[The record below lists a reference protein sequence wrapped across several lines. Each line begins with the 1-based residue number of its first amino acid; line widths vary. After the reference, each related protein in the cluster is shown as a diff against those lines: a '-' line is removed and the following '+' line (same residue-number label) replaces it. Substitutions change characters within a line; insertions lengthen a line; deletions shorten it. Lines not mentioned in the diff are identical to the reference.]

1 MINKIALALAAT
13 LIAGT
18 ASVALAADD
27 GTHGGFRELPT
38 GGVVTQGIN
47 PVDHASLARTNHAV
61 PTYRSETMRPST
73 FAEDSYGSEAGKN

>member
-27 GTHGGFRELPT
+27 GTHGGFRELPA
-38 GGVVTQGIN
+38 GGFVSQGIN
-47 PVDHASLARTNHAV
+47 PVDHASLSRTNHAA
-61 PTYRSETMRPST
+61 PTYRSETMRPS
-73 FAEDSYGSEAGKN
+73 AAVEDNYGPEAGKE